1 MKSKL
6 NGTLLTVITILLG
19 LITTGMGYL
28 IRQNDKRLNVIE
40 IEQKEIKKD
49 QALTNKKMED
59 IIWAQLNDPDTK
71 QELKELLMS
80 HYISTRG
87 TGVKTQ

>member
-6 NGTLLTVITILLG
+6 NGTLLTVITILVG

-28 IRQNDKRLNVIE
+28 IRQNDKRTNAIE
-40 IEQKEIKKD
+40 ETQRLMILDDVKRDKKIED
-49 QALTNKKMED
+49 V
-59 IIWAQLNDPDTK
+59 IWAQLNDPDTK

-80 HYISTRG
+80 HYISTSG
-87 TGVKTQ
+87 AVKTQ